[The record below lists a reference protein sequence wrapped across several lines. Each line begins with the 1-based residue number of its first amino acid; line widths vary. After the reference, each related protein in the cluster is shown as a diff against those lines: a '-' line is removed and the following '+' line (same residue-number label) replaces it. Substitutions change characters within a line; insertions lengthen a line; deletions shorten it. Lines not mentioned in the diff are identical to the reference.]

1 MKKTSEKMISMDWP
15 AYILQMET
23 LLAVA
28 LDEQRRAALQQQFE
42 HIAALAAPL
51 MALPLDERQEIA
63 GYTGYEAC
71 LITHYQ
77 RDPTSLHKGE
87 LSAQAIAQQT
97 LDAITVANPLINAY
111 THITADRM
119 LSEACRL
126 DTLRAKGQ
134 PLPALAAVPY
144 AVKNLFDVAGET
156 TLSGA
161 SLFCDQAPPNRMP
174 GPFHA

>member
-1 MKKTSEKMISMDWP
+1 MKPASSLTISEI
-15 AYILQMET
+15 
-23 LLAVA
+23 
-28 LDEQRRAALQQQFE
+28 QQ
-42 HIAALAAPL
+42 A
-51 MALPLDERQEIA
+51 
-63 GYTGYEAC
+63 
-71 LITHYQ
+71 
-77 RDPTSLHKGE
+77 LHKGE

-161 SLFCDQAPPNRMP
+161 SLFCDQAP
-174 GPFHA
+174 AKQDA